1 MKQGCDEAVDSE
13 GLIEHSVSIE
23 TQVKSF
29 GDSCKKKKK
38 SLAKQGQASS
48 VCWNPASCQEDQSK

>member
-38 SLAKQGQASS
+38 
-48 VCWNPASCQEDQSK
+48 VPSKTGPGLQCLLEPS